1 MDLTP
6 IIKESFTQYSGAVLQ
21 SRALTDVRDCL
32 KPSARQIF
40 YCLYT
45 DKFIHSKP
53 FKKTLKGIGSAMR
66 MYIHGDSS
74 CEGVIMRAGQPFAMR
89 YPLIEVEGSY
99 GNLMESGNWAAP
111 RYTSARLSELANYL
125 FADIDKDTIKEWR
138 DNYDDTEQYP
148 AVLST
153 KGFYNIVN
161 GSMGIG
167 IGMSSSIPQFN
178 LREVNE
184 ALIKLLWNPDID
196 FEDIYCAPDF
206 ATGALLLNESAVKDS
221 LKNGNGFAC
230 KLRSVVEFDS
240 KERCFVVKEIPYS
253 VYTNTICGEL
263 EKILEAEDNPGI
275 DRFNDLTNS
284 TPLIKIYLSR
294 SANPDRALKYL
305 YKNTSLQYH
314 YSINMTMLENGRY
327 PKVFGWK
334 AALQSHLDHEELVYR
349 RGFEFDLTKIKA
361 RIHII
366 EGLLKAYDAIDEVVQ
381 TIKTSASSAAANEAL
396 RKLLGIDEVQAK
408 AILDLKLSKLSK
420 LDINKLCNEKNDLE
434 KEKERIEAILSD
446 ITLLKKEIE
455 NGLREV
461 AKKFGDERRTKIMN
475 ISSDE
480 DEPVEVKALSVSLT
494 NKNNL
499 IVNETSS
506 LYTQKRGGVGSKF
519 KLEADEY
526 VMTSAICQNIDT
538 LLFFTVQGNVYSYV
552 AGALPVGEKTA
563 VESLFMIEQHETI
576 RAMTALT
583 KNCNEKYIIF
593 ITKNGMLKK
602 SELSEYNMKRSKS
615 GIKALTLDD
624 CDEICSVIFTNEER
638 IGITTEFGNFL
649 MCETKDIRPIGRVAK
664 GVKGIK
670 LNDSDAVSSAK
681 TIPSTVKEIVS
692 VSGEGKIKR
701 TSIDEFTVQGRATK
715 GTKLQKLTDSDW
727 LADFLPITSEKELT
741 VIATSSQIKL
751 NISDIGLLQKNTSGA
766 QSIKKKDKD
775 NIICL
780 FA

>member
-1 MDLTP
+1 MNLTP

-89 YPLIEVEGSY
+89 YPLIEVEGSF

-263 EKILEAEDNPGI
+263 EKILETEDNPGI

-284 TPLIKIYLSR
+284 TPLIKIYLAR
-294 SANPDRALKYL
+294 SANPDRVLRYL

-475 ISSDE
+475 IASDE
-480 DEPVEVKALSVSLT
+480 DEPVEIKALSVSLT

-519 KLEADEY
+519 KLESDEY
-526 VMTSAICQNIDT
+526 VMTSTTCQNIDT
-538 LLFFTVQGNVYSYV
+538 VLFFTVQGNVYSYV

-563 VESLFMIEQHETI
+563 IESLFMIEQAERTC
-576 RAMTALT
+576 AMTALS

-602 SELSEYNMKRSKS
+602 SELSEYNMKRGKS
-615 GIKALTLDD
+615 GIKALALDTN
-624 CDEICSVIFTNEER
+624 DEIASVLFTNEEK
-638 IGITTEFGNFL
+638 IGISTEEGNFL
-649 MCETKDIRPIGRVAK
+649 ICETKDVRPIGRVAK

-670 LNDSDAVSSAK
+670 LNDGDAVASAK
-681 TIPSTVKEIVS
+681 KVPAAVKEIVS
-692 VSGEGKIKR
+692 VSREGKIKR
-701 TSIDEFTVQGRATK
+701 TSIDEFTTQGRATK
-715 GTKLQKLTDSDW
+715 GSKLQKLVDKDY
-727 LADFLPITSEKELT
+727 LADFLPITNEKEIT
-741 VIATSSQIKL
+741 IITTSSQIKL
-751 NISDIGLLQKNTSGA
+751 SISDIGLLSKNTCGA

>member
-21 SRALTDVRDCL
+21 SRALVDVRDCL

-45 DKFIHSKP
+45 DKFVHSKP

-89 YPLIEVEGSY
+89 YPLIEVEGSF

-196 FEDIYCAPDF
+196 FEEIYCAPDF

-263 EKILEAEDNPGI
+263 EKILESEDNPGI

-284 TPLIKIYLSR
+284 TPLIKIYLTR
-294 SANPDRALKYL
+294 SANPDRVLKYL

-334 AALQSHLDHEELVYR
+334 EALQSHLDHEELVYR

-475 ISSDE
+475 IASDE

-519 KLEADEY
+519 KLEPDEY
-526 VMTSAICQNIDT
+526 VMTSTTCQNIDT
-538 LLFFTVQGNVYSYV
+538 VLFFTVQGNVYSYV
-552 AGALPVGEKTA
+552 AGALPVGEKTTI
-563 VESLFMIEQHETI
+563 ESLFMIEQAERTC
-576 RAMTALT
+576 AMTALS

-602 SELSEYNMKRSKS
+602 SELSEYNMKRGKS
-615 GIKALTLDD
+615 GIKALTLDTN
-624 CDEICSVIFTNEER
+624 DEIASVLFTNEEK
-638 IGITTEFGNFL
+638 IGISTEEGNFL
-649 MCETKDIRPIGRVAK
+649 ICETKDVRPIGRVAK

-670 LNDSDAVSSAK
+670 LNDGDAVASAK
-681 TIPSTVKEIVS
+681 TMPAAVKEIVS
-692 VSGEGKIKR
+692 VSREGKIKR
-701 TSIDEFTVQGRATK
+701 TSIDEFTTQGRATK
-715 GTKLQKLTDSDW
+715 GSKLQKLVDKDY
-727 LADFLPITSEKELT
+727 LADFLPITNEKEIT
-741 VIATSSQIKL
+741 IITTSSQIKL
-751 NISDIGLLQKNTSGA
+751 SISDIGLLSKNTCGA